1 MDTAP
6 PEGEDRYRNFE
17 TRISQLTL
25 ILGAVAAPVLW
36 YLRGP
41 RWGGGIFVGAVLS
54 WLSFRWLRQGLD
66 ALRLAAE
73 AQADQQKPR
82 VPVLIYF
89 KALFRYGLI
98 ALVVYAIFE
107 YLNVPVLSMVIGLCA
122 LGAATLVISVHEILR
137 PQE

>member
-6 PEGEDRYRNFE
+6 ESADRYRDLE
-17 TRISQLTL
+17 THISQLTL
-25 ILGAVAAPVLW
+25 ILGVIAAPVLW
-36 YLRGP
+36 YLKSP
-41 RWGGGIFVGAVLS
+41 RWGGGILVGAVLS

-66 ALRLAAE
+66 ALQLAAE
-73 AQADQQKPR
+73 AQANEAKPR
-82 VPVLIYF
+82 IPVLISF

-98 ALVVYAIFE
+98 AVVVYVMFE